1 MKPLSPGPDNDLY
14 ECVYLAGHPA
24 LTASNSS
31 EPPGSYHSRDV
42 FTPHPTIPDR
52 WKYVSRLD
60 DRVTLLNGEKVL
72 PLPIEGCIKQSPV
85 VEDAVVVGV
94 GKAVPGLLLFRAE
107 QGQQVQQVQPV
118 SSEEEE
124 EWFIDSVWPVIQDAN
139 SRAEQFSQITREMVA
154 VLPVGSVRP
163 QTDKGSMIRA
173 QVYTR
178 YADVIEGLYARVD
191 ERGADGGTGGT
202 LCLSREETEG
212 HLMKLVREELGLGM
226 AILDSAMEFFT
237 AGVDSLK
244 AIQLRR
250 LVVRDFAMED
260 GKGLGQNV
268 VFEAGCVS
276 KLAELICAMQAGQ
289 TGDVHLD
296 EDVMEDLVARHS
308 SFRDHVPVSERKHGR
323 GVVSLI
329 RSLKE

>member
-1 MKPLSPGPDNDLY
+1 MKPLSSSADNDLY

-31 EPPGSYHSRDV
+31 DPPGSYHSRDV
-42 FTPHPTIPDR
+42 FTPHHAIPER

-60 DRVTLLNGEKVL
+60 DRVNLLNGEKVL
-72 PLPIEGCIKQSPV
+72 PLPIEGCIKQSPI

-94 GKAVPGLLLFRAE
+94 GKAVPGLLLFRAPME
-107 QGQQVQQVQPV
+107 
-118 SSEEEE
+118 SSEAGCLSEKE
-124 EWFIDSVWPVIQDAN
+124 FIDAVWPVIQDAN

-173 QVYTR
+173 QVYAR
-178 YADVIEGLYARVD
+178 YADVIEGLYVRVEEGSSD
-191 ERGADGGTGGT
+191 SGPGGMVCVG
-202 LCLSREETEG
+202 REETEG

-226 AILDSAMEFFT
+226 AIVDSATEFFT

-250 LVVRDFAMED
+250 LVVRDFAMMD
-260 GKGLGQNV
+260 GKSLGQNV

-276 KLAELICAMQAGQ
+276 RLAGVICAVQAGQ
-289 TGDVHLD
+289 ADVRQD
-296 EDVMEDLVARHS
+296 EESVVDDLVSRYL

-329 RSLKE
+329 CPLKE

>member
-1 MKPLSPGPDNDLY
+1 MKPLSSGAENELY

-42 FTPHPTIPDR
+42 FTPHPSIPDR

-107 QGQQVQQVQPV
+107 HAEQVQRLHPV
-118 SSEEEE
+118 SEEE
-124 EWFIDSVWPVIQDAN
+124 FIDSVWPVIQDAN

-178 YADVIEGLYARVD
+178 YADVIEGLYARVE
-191 ERGADGGTGGT
+191 ERGAGGGTGGT

-226 AILDSAMEFFT
+226 AIVDSATEFFT

-289 TGDVHLD
+289 TGDVQQD
-296 EDVMEDLVARHS
+296 EDVMEDLVARYS

-323 GVVSLI
+323 GVVS
-329 RSLKE
+329 

>member
-1 MKPLSPGPDNDLY
+1 MKPLSPVPENELY

-24 LTASNSS
+24 LTASNSA
-31 EPPGSYHSRDV
+31 EPPDSYHSRDV
-42 FTPHPTIPDR
+42 FTPHPSIPDR

-107 QGQQVQQVQPV
+107 QAEQVQPV
-118 SSEEEE
+118 SEEEG
-124 EWFIDSVWPVIQDAN
+124 FIDSVWPVIQDAN

-212 HLMKLVREELGLGM
+212 HLMKLVWEELGLGM
-226 AILDSAMEFFT
+226 AVVDSETEFFT

-250 LVVRDFAMED
+250 LVVRDFAMKD

-289 TGDVHLD
+289 TGDVHQD
-296 EDVMEDLVARHS
+296 EDVMEDLVARYS

-329 RSLKE
+329 RSFRE